1 MKKLNEII
9 ESLKIW
15 YYSQDE
21 LSKDLINYIF
31 LAIAALIIAFAF
43 GFTFYVLKISI

>member
-1 MKKLNEII
+1 MKKINEII

-21 LSKDLINYIF
+21 LSKDLINYI
-31 LAIAALIIAFAF
+31 LIATAALIIALIF
-43 GFTFYVLKISI
+43 GLSFYFINI

>member
-15 YYSQDE
+15 YNSQDE
-21 LSKDLINYIF
+21 LSKDLINYSFIVCV
-31 LAIAALIIAFAF
+31 ALIIAFAF
-43 GFTFYVLKISI
+43 GSAFYFLKIPL

>member
-15 YYSQDE
+15 YNSEDE
-21 LSKDLINYIF
+21 LAKDLINYIF
-31 LAIAALIIAFAF
+31 LVAVALIIAFAF
-43 GFTFYVLKISI
+43 GFAFYFLKI